1 MTGDAIWLG
10 ADGGYGFIASLA
22 EDNRLAVRALSE
34 FEEKLRARHLQPL
47 VVTGHTGY
55 SADLDFVFAHCDLCC
70 KASGR
75 RFYNPAAPYDAYDES
90 EDTRARAAM
99 PL

>member
-1 MTGDAIWLG
+1 M
-10 ADGGYGFIASLA
+10 
-22 EDNRLAVRALSE
+22 
-34 FEEKLRARHLQPL
+34 
-47 VVTGHTGY
+47 VTGHTGY

-70 KASGR
+70 KTSGR